1 MKKVGSLIKKWYWA
15 SIWWKIHKDQK
26 KSYGN
31 FEGKEIPKQDVCC
44 TRLSD
49 ILLDSVA
56 REGKKYY
63 LQTRLEECKWKND

>member
-26 KSYGN
+26 N
-31 FEGKEIPKQDVCC
+31 HMEILKVKKYQNKMYVALV
-44 TRLSD
+44 LSV

>member
-31 FEGKEIPKQDVCC
+31 FEGK
-44 TRLSD
+44 
-49 ILLDSVA
+49 
-56 REGKKYY
+56 
-63 LQTRLEECKWKND
+63 